1 MRITFHGAARAV
13 TGSMYLVEVG
23 GRKLLLECGIHQ
35 GKREASEA
43 QNRSLPFDP
52 AGIEAMVLSHA
63 HLDHSGNIP
72 TLVKGGFAG
81 RIAMTGATGDLL
93 GIMLKDSAHI
103 QASDLKTVNRRHQE
117 AGLPPKEPLYTEEHV
132 ERALAL
138 FDTYPYDRPFSPM
151 PGVTATFHDA
161 GHILGSAMVELA
173 LTENGTTRTLFFTG
187 DLGRKGMPII
197 RDPYQARKADY
208 LMTES
213 TYGDRV
219 HGAFGDTVAKLERLV
234 REVYQRRGKIVIP
247 SFSVG
252 RTQEIVY
259 ELHRMFNTGALPPMP
274 IFVDSPLSANAT
286 EVFRAHPECFDEE
299 TVQLFGKEDDP
310 FGFRRL
316 TYVGSSEDSKKL
328 NHIKEPCV
336 IISASGMCEGGRI
349 LHHLAN
355 SLGDRRNMVLIVG
368 FQAEGTLGRK
378 LVEKRP
384 SVRIFG
390 QEHQVQA
397 QVEVLN
403 GFSAH
408 ADRNEIIDW
417 VRSLGAVRRAF
428 LVHGEEKQCLQLESS
443 LQQLGVPATVPVLGQ
458 AEELT

>member
-1 MRITFHGAARAV
+1 
-13 TGSMYLVEVG
+13 
-23 GRKLLLECGIHQ
+23 
-35 GKREASEA
+35 
-43 QNRSLPFDP
+43 
-52 AGIEAMVLSHA
+52 
-63 HLDHSGNIP
+63 
-72 TLVKGGFAG
+72 
-81 RIAMTGATGDLL
+81 
-93 GIMLKDSAHI
+93 
-103 QASDLKTVNRRHQE
+103 
-117 AGLPPKEPLYTEEHV
+117 
-132 ERALAL
+132 
-138 FDTYPYDRPFSPM
+138 M

-173 LTENGTTRTLFFTG
+173 LTEGDIARTLFFTG

-197 RDPYQARKADY
+197 RDPYQAGKADY

-213 TYGDRV
+213 TYGDRI
-219 HGAFGDTVAKLERLV
+219 HGSFQDTVARLEQLV
-234 REVYQRRGKIVIP
+234 RDVYQRRGKIIIP
-247 SFSVG
+247 AFSVG

-259 ELHRMFNTGALPPMP
+259 ELHRMFNTGTLPPMP

-316 TYVGSSEDSKKL
+316 TYIGSSEDSKKL

-355 SLGDRRNMVLIVG
+355 SLGDRRNLVLIVG

-428 LVHGEEKQCLQLESS
+428 LVHGEEKQCLQLEAS

-458 AEELT
+458 AEELP